1 MPECPISAAA
11 VETLLAARPELRLDG
26 RRPSASELADRV
38 ASFWLPDEVV
48 LYVGLAGSSV
58 ASRVAQYYRTP
69 LGARR
74 PHAGGWFLKLLSNL
88 AELHVHHAA
97 GPSPADAESAML
109 SAFCS
114 SVSVTTRRQL
124 GDPDRP
130 FPFANLEWPAG
141 TRKRHGITGARGE
154 STPRP
159 SAAAR
164 DRAARAPASPGPR
177 RDRLPTSGLRTQRM
191 TTADLRAGRVR
202 IPRGAT
208 KAALPQVRTILPL
221 DLRGRRLE
229 VSYNPRFDPPP
240 ERSGVLS
247 VGRGLLEELVDVD
260 EVLSVRVEADGT
272 VVLT

>member
-1 MPECPISAAA
+1 
-11 VETLLAARPELRLDG
+11 
-26 RRPSASELADRV
+26 
-38 ASFWLPDEVV
+38 
-48 LYVGLAGSSV
+48 
-58 ASRVAQYYRTP
+58 
-69 LGARR
+69 
-74 PHAGGWFLKLLSNL
+74 
-88 AELHVHHAA
+88 
-97 GPSPADAESAML
+97 
-109 SAFCS
+109 
-114 SVSVTTRRQL
+114 
-124 GDPDRP
+124 
-130 FPFANLEWPAG
+130 
-141 TRKRHGITGARGE
+141 
-154 STPRP
+154 
-159 SAAAR
+159 
-164 DRAARAPASPGPR
+164 
-177 RDRLPTSGLRTQRM
+177 M